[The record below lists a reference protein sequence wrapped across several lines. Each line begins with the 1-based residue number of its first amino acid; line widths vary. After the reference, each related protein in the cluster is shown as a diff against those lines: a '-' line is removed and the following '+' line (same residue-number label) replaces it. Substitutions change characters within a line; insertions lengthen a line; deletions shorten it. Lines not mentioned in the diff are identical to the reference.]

1 MKFEEEKF
9 IKFGSG
15 LNPIGRK
22 VIYV

>member
-1 MKFEEEKF
+1 MKFEEKKL